1 VQRLIEGG
9 TTNPNGA
16 VGPNAATA
24 TSVVA
29 EPRSNSLIVRAANLA
44 RMAQARLI
52 IDKLDQPA
60 SAGGGPAGN
69 IWVVYLKNADAT
81 RLADVL
87 RAAMSPNG
95 GAGSSSSS
103 SSSTGGTAGGAS
115 YGGAGGAGG
124 ATSINSPTSTG
135 TSTGGAGGAASP
147 QTTTP
152 VSAAARPSTGG
163 QIQADPATNSL
174 IITAPEPQY
183 RQMRAVIDQ
192 LDVRRAQVYVETLMV
207 SVDAQRMAD
216 FGFQWQGLFSAGQSF
231 IGGGTNF
238 TPSAGPNAGNPG
250 DNLLNLSL
258 GAAGALQGSTTTT
271 TTATTGASLTLPSN
285 GLNIGFVPKIN
296 GVYTLAALAHF
307 LEQNSGANVLSTPN
321 LVALDNE
328 EAKIVVGQNIPL
340 VTGSYTNTGT
350 STAGTV
356 NPFQTVERQDVGI
369 TLRIKSSIGEN
380 GTVRMTIYEENSSVS
395 ASNSQV
401 TNKTSVETFV
411 TVDDGAMIVLGGLMK
426 DEYGD
431 GESGVPVLSS
441 IPIIGNLFKSEGRS
455 RHKSNLMLFLRP
467 IVLRDQADSDRLTVN
482 RYDAIRE
489 QQQSL
494 TPTESHVMRVN
505 DSPVIP
511 RVNPD
516 TRVDPNAPPNTE
528 PGSVPMLTPQP
539 ATPLRPSPSTP
550 PARVFLPPAVQPPPE
565 PTPTPPAN
573 PPANAPAGASPGA
586 ASAPGQPQ

>member
-1 VQRLIEGG
+1 V
-9 TTNPNGA
+9 
-16 VGPNAATA
+16 
-24 TSVVA
+24 S
-29 EPRSNSLIVRAANLA
+29 
-44 RMAQARLI
+44 
-52 IDKLDQPA
+52 A
-60 SAGGGPAGN
+60 SACP
-69 IWVVYLKNADAT
+69 Y
-81 RLADVL
+81 
-87 RAAMSPNG
+87 
-95 GAGSSSSS
+95 
-103 SSSTGGTAGGAS
+103 
-115 YGGAGGAGG
+115 
-124 ATSINSPTSTG
+124 
-135 TSTGGAGGAASP
+135 
-147 QTTTP
+147 
-152 VSAAARPSTGG
+152 TGG

-216 FGFQWQGLFSAGQSF
+216 FGFQWQGLFSAGSSF

-238 TPSAGPNAGNPG
+238 TPTSGPSAGNTG
-250 DNLLNLSL
+250 DNILNLSL

-271 TTATTGASLTLPSN
+271 TTGTATLTLPSN

-307 LEQNSGANVLSTPN
+307 LETNSGANVLSTPN

-340 VTGSYTNTGT
+340 ITGSYTNTGT
-350 STAGTV
+350 TSAGTV

-369 TLRIKSSIGEN
+369 TLRIKSQIGEN

-426 DEYGD
+426 DEYGE
-431 GESGVPVLSS
+431 GESGVPLLSNIPVL
-441 IPIIGNLFKSEGRS
+441 GNLFKSQGRT

-467 IVLRDQADSDRLTVN
+467 IVLRDQADSDRLSVN

-494 TPTESHVMRVN
+494 TPDRSVVMRVN
-505 DSPVIP
+505 DAPVIP
-511 RVNPD
+511 PVNPD
-516 TRVDPNAPPNTE
+516 TRVDPNVPPDSAT
-528 PGSVPMLTPQP
+528 GSVPMITPQP
-539 ATPLRPSPSTP
+539 APPLRASPNTP
-550 PARVFLPPAVQPPPE
+550 PARVFLPPAVQPPPA

-573 PPANAPAGASPGA
+573 PPAGGAAAAPAPAPSASQA
-586 ASAPGQPQ
+586 Q